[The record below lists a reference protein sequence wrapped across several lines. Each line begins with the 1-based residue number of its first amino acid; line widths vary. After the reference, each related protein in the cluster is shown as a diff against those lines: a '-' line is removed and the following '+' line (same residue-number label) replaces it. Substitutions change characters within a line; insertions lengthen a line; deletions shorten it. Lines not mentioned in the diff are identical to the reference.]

1 MLKFHDKFCAPQRK
15 PSPHS
20 ARAGRGQARLR
31 PIRASKFSQ
40 LDVKHSLNC
49 SMRELS
55 GRR

>member
-1 MLKFHDKFCAPQRK
+1 MLKFHDKFCAQRK